1 MKNNEKFLKKITSLK
16 ETISYEKALYL
27 NALYKKSSYSL
38 SKNFLPTGW
47 HWIYFN
53 ENYKLK
59 DISTDGHL
67 KRGKILPAFKG
78 YKRMYAGGKLDF
90 KKKIRFGE
98 ILEKISFVDSI
109 KKKIK
114 KDKQTLYFVR
124 QKNIFQNE
132 HSIFLEEDQNLVFM
146 KKNYKSNTNHF
157 LCKSN
162 LKKIIFYKRFNLNNI
177 VLFRYSALTY
187 NSHRI
192 HYDVD
197 YAKKQEGY
205 KDILV
210 HGPLLAMLVLNSL
223 RENKLN
229 VKMFSFKIVAP
240 IFVNQDF
247 SIKVYSTKE
256 KNKFKG
262 FLIKNRQSKVMFYC
276 EFLSAS

>member
-27 NALYKKSSYSL
+27 NALYKKSPYLL

-53 ENYKLK
+53 ENYNLK
-59 DISTDGHL
+59 DLSRDGHL

-98 ILEKISFVDSI
+98 ILEKRSFIDSI

-114 KDKQTLYFVR
+114 KDKQILYFVR

-162 LKKIIFYKRFNLNNI
+162 LQKIIFYKRFNLNNI

-229 VKMFSFKIVAP
+229 VKMFSFKILAP
-240 IFVNQDF
+240 VFVNQDF
-247 SIKVYSTKE
+247 SLKVYLTNE

>member
-1 MKNNEKFLKKITSLK
+1 MIYEGARLNNLPLVLICALAQKFIPFEKQSFL
-16 ETISYEKALYL
+16 
-27 NALYKKSSYSL
+27 
-38 SKNFLPTGW
+38 
-47 HWIYFN
+47 
-53 ENYKLK
+53 
-59 DISTDGHL
+59 
-67 KRGKILPAFKG
+67 
-78 YKRMYAGGKLDF
+78 
-90 KKKIRFGE
+90 
-98 ILEKISFVDSI
+98 V
-109 KKKIK
+109 
-114 KDKQTLYFVR
+114 
-124 QKNIFQNE
+124 
-132 HSIFLEEDQNLVFM
+132 
-146 KKNYKSNTNHF
+146 
-157 LCKSN
+157 
-162 LKKIIFYKRFNLNNI
+162 NNI

-240 IFVNQDF
+240 VFVNQDF
-247 SIKVYSTKE
+247 SLKVYSTKE